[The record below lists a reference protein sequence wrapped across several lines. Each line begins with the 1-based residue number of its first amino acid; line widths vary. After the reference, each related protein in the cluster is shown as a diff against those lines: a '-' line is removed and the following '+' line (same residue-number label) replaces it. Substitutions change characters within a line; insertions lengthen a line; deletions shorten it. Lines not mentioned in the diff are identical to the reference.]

1 MTVDLASTDTEAV
14 VRVRDNGRGIAGSL
28 LPYVFDRFKQGE
40 GESSRSR
47 AGLGLG
53 LAIVRE
59 MVVRDTIK
67 LVVCLP
73 CKPWL
78 TASVGYLGFR
88 TACRS
93 TDRASSA
100 VAIADPLACT
110 RSKRRPPDRELASA
124 RFATNRVLHP
134 SSESRSKGAS
144 LLRQS
149 TKADSSAA

>member
-1 MTVDLASTDTEAV
+1 VTVDLASTDTEAV

-78 TASVGYLGFR
+78 TAS
-88 TACRS
+88 
-93 TDRASSA
+93 
-100 VAIADPLACT
+100 LAT
-110 RSKRRPPDRELASA
+110 SGSA
-124 RFATNRVLHP
+124 RRVARRTEPRPLSRWRIRLPAPGRSGVHP
-134 SSESRSKGAS
+134 IAS
-144 LLRQS
+144 LPRRGSQQTGFS
-149 TKADSSAA
+149 IPAPNRGRKAHLS